1 MIRRLLPP
9 SIDNTYRGHGLA
21 LWLFGLLLFVRT
33 AMGVNSIFKGRSI
46 LTSADGI
53 PLDTY
58 PPAAAQTLVSLFALL
73 GLSNLVLCLL
83 GILVLV
89 RYRSMVPMM
98 FALFLTEHLGRR
110 LILSLQPIV
119 RTGRPPGFYISLAL
133 LALMLGGLALSL
145 WKRGNRT
152 EAFSE
157 VTR

>member
-1 MIRRLLPP
+1 MIRRLLPA

-21 LWLFGLLLFVRT
+21 LWLFGLLVFLRT
-33 AMGVNSIFKGRSI
+33 AMGVNSILKGRSI

-89 RYRSMVPMM
+89 RYRSMVPLM
-98 FALFLTEHLGRR
+98 FALLLTEHLGRR
-110 LILSLQPIV
+110 LVLYLLPV
-119 RTGRPPGFYISLAL
+119 ERTGRPPGFYINLAL
-133 LALMLGGLALSL
+133 LALILAGLALSL

-152 EAFSE
+152 ETSSE

>member
-1 MIRRLLPP
+1 MIRRLLPL
-9 SIDNTYRGHGLA
+9 SIDNSYRGHRLA

-33 AMGVNSIFKGRSI
+33 AMGVNSILKGRSI

-89 RYRSMVPMM
+89 RYRSMVPLM

-119 RTGRPPGFYISLAL
+119 RTGRPPGLYISLAL

-145 WKRGNRT
+145 WWPRNRKV
-152 EAFSE
+152 APE

>member
-9 SIDNTYRGHGLA
+9 SIDNTYRGHRLA

-33 AMGVNSIFKGRSI
+33 AMGVNSILKGRSI

-73 GLSNLVLCLL
+73 GLSTLVLCLL

-89 RYRSMVPMM
+89 RYRSMVTLM
-98 FALFLTEHLGRR
+98 FALLLTEHLGRR

-119 RTGRPPGFYISLAL
+119 RTGRPPGFYINLAL
-133 LALMLGGLALSL
+133 LALMLAGLALSL
-145 WKRGNRT
+145 WWRGNRT
-152 EAFSE
+152 EAPSE

>member
-9 SIDNTYRGHGLA
+9 SIDNAYPGHRLA
-21 LWLFGLLLFVRT
+21 LWLFGVLLFLRT
-33 AMGVNSIFKGRSI
+33 GMGVNSILNGRSI

-58 PPAAAQTLVSLFALL
+58 PPAAAQTVVSLFALL

-83 GILVLV
+83 GILVLA
-89 RYRSMVPMM
+89 RYRSMVPLM
-98 FALFLTEHLGRR
+98 FALFLTEYLGRR
-110 LILSLQPIV
+110 LILSLQPIE
-119 RTGRPPGFYISLAL
+119 RTGSPPGFYINLAL

-145 WKRGNRT
+145 WSPPNRKG
-152 EAFSE
+152 AAE